1 MCKHV
6 LFPSETD
13 VYSKLR
19 ELILQSKS
27 TRAKKEKRK
36 LRELVCERVKT
47 RKLELETKMKTITD
61 REQKRALEEDLKVV
75 VNALDILN
83 CSQV

>member
-36 LRELVCERVKT
+36 LRELVCELAKT
-47 RKLELETKMKTITD
+47 RKLELETKMKTITNI
-61 REQKRALEEDLKVV
+61 EQKRALEEDLKVV
-75 VNALDILN
+75 MNALNILN